1 MKLSLAVITLLA
13 GFAVALPQNKQNGNN
28 NNNNNNNGGQNNQ
41 NGGDDAVND
50 AANDGSGGEA
60 AAAKAEAAI
69 LLTEN
74 GDGMSLTHQGLSDNQ
89 DRVLLGKS
97 KLTSLFSSSWRC

>member
-13 GFAVALPQNKQNGNN
+13 GFAVALPQNNKGQ
-28 NNNNNNNGGQNNQ
+28 NNNNNNGQNQNNNQ
-41 NGGDDAVND
+41 DAAQANDDVNA
-50 AANDGSGGEA
+50 AANDGSGGVA

-74 GDGMSLTHQGLSDNQ
+74 GDGMWQSQETTMFIPTDF
-89 DRVLLGKS
+89 S
-97 KLTSLFSSSWRC
+97 KDPC